1 LNLQQLA
8 ETRNRSGKQLIYA
21 DIILGLRRSDKSKM
35 TTLAI
40 GVDLG
45 GTNLRIAAVDSSGK
59 VLEKITTSTQVA
71 RGRDQVIDEMCS
83 AIQEVVGKQR
93 SAGELAGIGIGV
105 PGIIEMQTGMLRE
118 SPNLPGW
125 HNYPVRDEIQRR
137 LKTTVILENDAN
149 AAAMGEKWLG
159 AAASVDDMCM
169 FTLGT
174 GVGGGLV
181 LEGKI
186 WHGMTGMAGEL
197 GHINV
202 EPDGHPC
209 KCGSRGCLEQY
220 ASATA
225 IKRMAQE
232 AIAGGNA
239 AHMARAL
246 KEDVEFTS
254 KVIFDLAMQG
264 DAPARGI
271 FERVGKALGTVV
283 ADMVNIFNFPM
294 YVIGGG
300 VASAWDAFAPSM
312 LETVGRNSFVYRATA
327 PAEYLKDGNAP
338 SRSVGSTMITKAT
351 LGGDA
356 GLIGAARLPMIAAS
370 VSPVG
375 FSKA

>member
-1 LNLQQLA
+1 
-8 ETRNRSGKQLIYA
+8 
-21 DIILGLRRSDKSKM
+21 M
-35 TTLAI
+35 TTFAI

-45 GTNLRIAAVDSSGK
+45 GTNLRIAAVDSNGK

-71 RGRDQVIDEMCS
+71 RGRDQVIDEMCT
-83 AIQEVVGKQR
+83 AIQEVVSKQKN
-93 SAGELAGIGIGV
+93 AGELAGIGIGV
-105 PGIIEMQTGMLRE
+105 PGIIEMKTGMLRE

-137 LKTTVILENDAN
+137 LKATVILENDAN
-149 AAAMGEKWLG
+149 AAALGEKWLG
-159 AAASVDDMCM
+159 AAAGVDDMCM

-174 GVGGGLV
+174 GVGGGV
-181 LEGKI
+181 VMQGQI

-202 EPDGHPC
+202 EPEGHPC

-225 IKRMAQE
+225 VKRMAQE
-232 AIAGGNA
+232 AISAGNA
-239 AHMARAL
+239 PQMARAM

-254 KVIFDLAMQG
+254 KVIYDLAMQG
-264 DAPARGI
+264 DAPARGV
-271 FERVGKALGTVV
+271 FERVGKALGIVV

-300 VASAWDAFAPSM
+300 VSSAWDAFAPLM

-327 PAEYLKDGNAP
+327 PTENIQAGNVQN
-338 SRSVGSTMITKAT
+338 RSVRGTMITRAM

-356 GLIGAARLPMIAAS
+356 GLIGADRLPMTATPARAAES
-370 VSPVG
+370 
-375 FSKA
+375 SKA

>member
-1 LNLQQLA
+1 
-8 ETRNRSGKQLIYA
+8 
-21 DIILGLRRSDKSKM
+21 M

-45 GTNLRIAAVDSSGK
+45 GTNLRIAAVDSTGK

-71 RGRDQVIDEMCS
+71 RGRDQVIDEMCT
-83 AIQEVVGKQR
+83 AIQEVVGKQK

-137 LKTTVILENDAN
+137 LKTTVVLENDAN
-149 AAAMGEKWLG
+149 AAALGEKWLG
-159 AAASVDDMCM
+159 AAAGVDDMCM

-181 LEGKI
+181 MRGQI

-232 AIAGGNA
+232 AIAGGKA
-239 AHMARAL
+239 PQMARAL

-264 DAPARGI
+264 DAPALGI

-300 VASAWDAFAPSM
+300 VASAWDAFAPQM

-327 PAEYLKDGNAP
+327 PTENIQDGNAP
-338 SRSVGSTMITKAT
+338 SRSVRGTMITRAL

-356 GLIGAARLPMIAAS
+356 GLIGAARLPMVAAS
-370 VSPVG
+370 ASATG
-375 FSKA
+375 SNTA

>member
-1 LNLQQLA
+1 
-8 ETRNRSGKQLIYA
+8 
-21 DIILGLRRSDKSKM
+21 M
-35 TTLAI
+35 TKFAI

-45 GTNLRIAAVDSSGK
+45 GTNLRIAAVDDAGKTLERISTSSEVSRRRDL
-59 VLEKITTSTQVA
+59 VL
-71 RGRDQVIDEMCS
+71 DEMCN
-83 AIQEVVGKQR
+83 AIDEIIARLRG
-93 SAGELAGIGIGV
+93 AGDLAGIGIGV

-125 HNYPVRDEIQRR
+125 HNYPVRDEIQDR
-137 LKTTVILENDAN
+137 LRTTVVLENDAN

-159 AAASVDDMCM
+159 AAAGVDDMCM

-174 GVGGGLV
+174 GVGGGV
-181 LEGKI
+181 VMQGHI

-202 EPDGHPC
+202 EPEGYPC

-232 AIAGGNA
+232 AIAAGTA
-239 AHMARAL
+239 PKMAYAL
-246 KEDVEFTS
+246 KEDVEFNS
-254 KVIFDLAMQG
+254 KMIFDLAMQG
-264 DAPARGI
+264 DAGARRI
-271 FERVGKALGTVV
+271 FERVGKALGTVI

-300 VASAWDAFAPSM
+300 VSSAWDAFAPLM

-327 PAEYLKDGNAP
+327 PTENIQAGNAP
-338 SRSVGSTMITKAT
+338 SRSIRGTMITKAM

-356 GLIGAARLPMIAAS
+356 GLIGAARLPMIA
-370 VSPVG
+370 
-375 FSKA
+375 

>member
-1 LNLQQLA
+1 
-8 ETRNRSGKQLIYA
+8 
-21 DIILGLRRSDKSKM
+21 M
-35 TTLAI
+35 TTFAI

-45 GTNLRIAAVDSSGK
+45 GTNLRIAAVDNNGK

-71 RGRDQVIDEMCS
+71 RGRDQVIDEMCN
-83 AIQEVVGKQR
+83 AIQEVVARQR

-137 LKTTVILENDAN
+137 LKTTVVLENDAN
-149 AAAMGEKWLG
+149 AAALGEKWLG
-159 AAASVDDMCM
+159 AAAGVDDMCM

-181 LEGKI
+181 LQGQI

-209 KCGSRGCLEQY
+209 NCGSRGCLEQY

-225 IKRMAQE
+225 VKRMAQE
-232 AIAGGNA
+232 AITAGQA
-239 AHMARAL
+239 PQMARAM
-246 KEDVEFTS
+246 KEGAEFSS
-254 KVIFDLAMQG
+254 KVIYDLAMQG
-264 DAPARGI
+264 DAPARGV

-300 VASAWDAFAPSM
+300 VANAWDAFAPLM
-312 LETVGRNSFVYRATA
+312 LETLGRNSFVYRATA
-327 PAEYLKDGNAP
+327 PTENIQAGNAP
-338 SRSVGSTMITKAT
+338 NRSVRGTIITRAM

-356 GLIGAARLPMIAAS
+356 GLIGAARLPMMAAPTRAAES
-370 VSPVG
+370 STV
-375 FSKA
+375 

>member
-1 LNLQQLA
+1 
-8 ETRNRSGKQLIYA
+8 
-21 DIILGLRRSDKSKM
+21 M

-45 GTNLRIAAVDSSGK
+45 GTNLRIAAVDSNGN
-59 VLEKITTSTQVA
+59 VLERITTGTKVA
-71 RGRDQVIDEMCS
+71 RGRDLVLDEMCN
-83 AIQEVVGKQR
+83 AIQEVVARQR
-93 SAGELAGIGIGV
+93 GAGELAGIGIGV

-125 HNYPVRDEIQRR
+125 HNYPVRDEIQGR
-137 LKTTVILENDAN
+137 LRTTVVLENDAN
-149 AAAMGEKWLG
+149 AAALGEKWLG
-159 AAASVDDMCM
+159 AAAGVDDMCM

-181 LEGKI
+181 MRGQI

-202 EPDGHPC
+202 EPEGHPC
-209 KCGSRGCLEQY
+209 NCGSRGCLEQY

-232 AIAGGNA
+232 AIASGHA
-239 AHMARAL
+239 PQMARAL
-246 KEDVEFTS
+246 KEDPEFTS
-254 KVIFDLAMQG
+254 KVIYELAMQG

-271 FERVGKALGTVV
+271 FERVGKALGIVV

-300 VASAWDAFAPSM
+300 VASAWDAFAPLM

-327 PAEYLKDGNAP
+327 PTENIQDGNAP
-338 SRSVGSTMITKAT
+338 SRSVRGTIITRAV

-370 VSPVG
+370 AGAAGSTT
-375 FSKA
+375 A